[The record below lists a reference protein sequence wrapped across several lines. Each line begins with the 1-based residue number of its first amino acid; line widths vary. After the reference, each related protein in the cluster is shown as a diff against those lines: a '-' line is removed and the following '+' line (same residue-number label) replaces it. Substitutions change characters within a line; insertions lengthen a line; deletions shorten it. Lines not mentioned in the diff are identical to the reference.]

1 MQLGCVPVITG
12 AVGEAGAALI
22 KTVEEGFEVPQ
33 PFVAVTVY
41 DPGVTLEKTPIVLVA
56 SIVAPLI
63 RL

>member
-1 MQLGCVPVITG
+1 MPVI
-12 AVGEAGAALI
+12 VGAAGEDGAELRTI
-22 KTVEEGFEVPQ
+22 MLEAEEVPQ

>member
-12 AVGEAGAALI
+12 AVGKAGAALI

-33 PFVAVTVY
+33 PFVAVTLY
-41 DPGVTLEKTPIVLVA
+41 DPGVRFEKIPVVLVDNTD
-56 SIVAPLI
+56 APVI